1 VRTSIAGDEDTG
13 ACGAAKDGVV
23 DVGAAEVAAMAVV
36 GMVVVV
42 DASDMASDTRL
53 LRLGVLRRE

>member
-1 VRTSIAGDEDTG
+1 
-13 ACGAAKDGVV
+13 
-23 DVGAAEVAAMAVV
+23 VAAMAVV